1 MSKNWL
7 IKTLLSSV
15 AVLCCFAHKVYAD
28 IAPDPIEK
36 AVSVLPLVL
45 IVAVVVVAVVL
56 VIKFFKKS

>member
-15 AVLCCFAHKVYAD
+15 AVLCYFAHTVKAD

-36 AVSVLPLVL
+36 AVSILPLVL
-45 IVAVVVVAVVL
+45 IVAVVVVAVIL